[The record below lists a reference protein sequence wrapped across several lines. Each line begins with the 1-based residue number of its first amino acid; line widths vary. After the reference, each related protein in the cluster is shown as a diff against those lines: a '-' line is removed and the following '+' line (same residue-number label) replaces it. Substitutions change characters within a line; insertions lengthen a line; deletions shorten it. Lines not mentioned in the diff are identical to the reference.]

1 MTLQELMRLC
11 FNAGRESGMDPDSE
25 HWMPFW
31 EIYGRERHDAFRAQ
45 ALIPVCSEHA
55 LEDSDPLICEEGGI
69 GACERPAGYW
79 AKPPGDEDLEEAP
92 EEGAKREGGSSS
104 SPD

>member
-79 AKPPGDEDLEEAP
+79 GKPDDSEEAP
-92 EEGAKREGGSSS
+92 EAGAKRAGESAQ